1 MEWRKGECGG
11 KGDAHKG
18 CGARGGDGD
27 GQKAGSESSGPALF
41 WAFGGE
47 VAKENLEF
55 KNAEEI
61 EGEGEEEG
69 KEEPDDRR
77 RLELEAPT
85 ESLA

>member
-1 MEWRKGECGG
+1 MGWGKGESGG

-18 CGARGGDGD
+18 CGARGGDSD
-27 GQKAGSESSGPALF
+27 GQKSGSESSGPALF
-41 WAFGGE
+41 WAFRGE
-47 VAKENLEF
+47 VAEENLKFE
-55 KNAEEI
+55 NAEEI